1 MAWEIEL
8 KLRVASHDD
17 VRQRLHDCGA
27 QRASRVLEQNDI
39 FDRPDGALRTRGV
52 GLRIRSTRDGDD
64 TAVSDES
71 APATLTV
78 KGPREPGVFKSR
90 EEVEFAVPNADTAA
104 RMLNLL
110 GFVRILRYE
119 KRRES
124 WRFGGCLVEL
134 DEPPHLGRFV
144 EIEGPDEAAINTVR
158 TELGLAQAAPVADSY
173 VRLMMNYCAAHGLD
187 ERVVTF
193 T

>member
-1 MAWEIEL
+1 VAWEIEL

-17 VRQRLHDCGA
+17 IRQRLRDSGA
-27 QRASRVLEQNDI
+27 HFASKVLEQNDI
-39 FDRPDGALRTRGV
+39 FDRRDDTLRTSGV
-52 GLRIRSTRDGDD
+52 GLRVRSTRDADNS
-64 TAVSDES
+64 TRIDES

-78 KGPREPGVFKSR
+78 KGPREPGVLKSR
-90 EEVEFAVPNADTAA
+90 EEVEFAVPNAEIAA

-110 GFVRILRYE
+110 GFVRVLRYE

-144 EIEGPDEAAINTVR
+144 EIEGPDEATINTVR
-158 TELGLAQAAPVADSY
+158 TELGLSQAEPVADSY
-173 VRLMMNYCAAHGLD
+173 VRLMMNYCAAHGLN
-187 ERVVTF
+187 ERVVTIA
-193 T
+193 